1 MNMANHRPISIAE
14 QIFEQLEQ
22 EILSGKYAKG
32 ETISELKL
40 SEELGVS
47 RTPVREAISRL
58 LQERLV
64 KDGVRGLEVVGI
76 SEEDVVDM
84 YEVRSRLEGLAAAK
98 AAKTISSQRLSEI
111 QETLEMQ
118 HFFIQKQA
126 QSGEDRSEKIRDLDS
141 KFHELLYE
149 SSGSQVLMDVLHPMH
164 KKITKY
170 RKASMSRSN
179 RAEESWQEHHAIYT
193 ALVAGD
199 AEGAEAA
206 AIAHIQGAKQRITHL
221 NDDSNV

>member
-1 MNMANHRPISIAE
+1 MANHRPISIAE
-14 QIFEQLEQ
+14 QIFEQLER
-22 EILSGKYAKG
+22 EILSGKYSKG
-32 ETISELKL
+32 DVVSELKL

-58 LQERLV
+58 IQERLLKEGV
-64 KDGVRGLEVVGI
+64 KGLEVVGI
-76 SEEDVVDM
+76 SKDDVMDM

-98 AAKTISSQRLSEI
+98 AAAHATPGKLAEME
-111 QETLEMQ
+111 ETLEMQ
-118 HFFIQKQA
+118 RFFIQKQI

-141 KFHELLYE
+141 QFHELLYE
-149 SSGSQVLMDVLHPMH
+149 ASGSQVLIDVLQLMH

-179 RAEESWQEHHAIYT
+179 RAQESWNEHRAIYA

-199 AEGAEAA
+199 VESAEAA
-206 AIAHIQGAKQRITHL
+206 AIEHIRYAKDRIANMEEIT
-221 NDDSNV
+221 N